1 MRFLLAAALMFGMV
15 LNANASTLKFGQR
28 GETLPVF
35 KIVTFYS
42 NEGETLD
49 EFALRMGVWFRN
61 FTTTSSYEAC
71 APIFASTEEPGRWA
85 MPIYTNHSQIGCAMP
100 KNQLIGYSFTGQTI
114 HSHPV
119 GRQVTPNV
127 HDRSFMQGQSTRF
140 LNNKLRQRRPVDA
153 RTFSRTDFASGP
165 GYLVAHG
172 KVLHQN
178 GPKAVREVGVLPPRE
193 EELVAAVD

>member
-15 LNANASTLKFGQR
+15 LSANASTLKFGQR

-35 KIVTFYS
+35 KIATFYS

-49 EFALRMGVWFRN
+49 RFALRMGVWFRN

-71 APIFASTEEPGRWA
+71 APIFASNEEPDRWA
-85 MPIYTNHSQIGCAMP
+85 MPIYTNHSQVACAMP
-100 KNQLIGYSFTGQTI
+100 NDQLVGYTFTGQTI

-127 HDRSFMQGQSTRF
+127 RDRAFLQGQSARF
-140 LNNKLRQRRPVDA
+140 LNNELRQRRLVDA
-153 RTFSRTDFASGP
+153 RTFSPTDFAGGP

-178 GPKAVREVGVLPPRE
+178 GPKAVREVGALPPRE
-193 EELVAAVD
+193 ETSVALAD